1 MSANKCDGGDRENI
15 SGLEVESHQTL
26 GGLVSDELTRTN
38 SQHMGEGDF
47 RKLLTNKRRLMVE
60 MKQLFDKLRGAK
72 ISDSNSLMCKL
83 DEIKTLCEE
92 FKNMTRGFSEPVEIA
107 ELVNEIDNQ
116 YERCSNLI
124 DKMVVNLFGNAD
136 ENDEGEVE
144 PTDSVSQVGTETD
157 SWATV
162 PSRGSSA
169 SVRQIELKRKRA
181 ELAAMRDLE
190 QAKAKAA
197 QANAE
202 AEARFRIEQAKL
214 DAEEELVTLSERGS
228 LISGVS
234 RRTIK
239 STFLTKHRRQPHVE
253 NNSPNFKMTSR

>member
-1 MSANKCDGGDRENI
+1 
-15 SGLEVESHQTL
+15 
-26 GGLVSDELTRTN
+26 
-38 SQHMGEGDF
+38 MGEGAF

-60 MKQLFDKLRGAK
+60 MKQLCDKLRGAK

-83 DEIKTLCEE
+83 NEIRTLCEE

-107 ELVNEIDNQ
+107 ELVNEIVNQ
-116 YERCSNLI
+116 YERCSYLI
-124 DKMVVNLFGNAD
+124 DKMVVNLFKNAD
-136 ENDEGEVE
+136 ENDEGVVE
-144 PTDSVSQVGTETD
+144 PADSVSQVGTETD

-162 PSRGSSA
+162 SSRGSSA
-169 SVRQIELKRKRA
+169 SVRQIEFKRKRA

-190 QAKAKAA
+190 QAKAKAEAA

-214 DAEEELVTLSERGS
+214 DAEEELVALSERGS

-234 RRTIK
+234 RRTG
-239 STFLTKHRRQPHVE
+239 STFFTKHRRQPHVE
-253 NNSPNFKMTSR
+253 NNFLNFKNDYAIKGKSNVTENNDAFSTDSPVNL